1 MALQDTDVLAV
12 YRGSDARNYK
22 TTIAAIAERM
32 PTPAVVNDSTITITA
47 AGSLTGGGFF
57 TTNAS
62 TGKEITLTGPDISG
76 FLDAPPSDGSF
87 VIVQS
92 GSTTSYS
99 ETIDGG
105 EYGYD

>member
-1 MALQDTDVLAV
+1 MALEDTDVLAV
-12 YRGSDARNYK
+12 YRGSDDKNYK
-22 TTIAAIAERM
+22 TTIGAIADRM
-32 PTPAVVNDSTITITA
+32 PTPAVVNDSTITIKA
-47 AGSLTGGGFF
+47 AGSITGGGFF

-76 FLDAPPSDGSF
+76 FLDAPATDGSF

-92 GSTTSYS
+92 GATTSYS
-99 ETIDGG
+99 DTIDGG